1 MNAHDRTEDTA
12 EGSSP
17 DLLAELLPYFKALA
31 DATRLRILGLL
42 AIREHTVEQL
52 AEALGVSPS
61 TASHH
66 LAKLAEVGLVSA
78 RTESYYSIYRMEAET
93 LEQVARKV
101 LSRADA
107 KPAEPTGAESPFD
120 RKVLRDFLGEDGQIK
135 ALPTQQKKRLAV
147 LRHVLAA
154 FEPKT
159 RYTEKQVNAILKRFA
174 KDDYVT
180 VRRYL
185 VDYRLMAREGGGGAY
200 WRVD

>member
-1 MNAHDRTEDTA
+1 MDAHDRA
-12 EGSSP
+12 EETVEGGSP

-31 DATRLRILGLL
+31 DFTRLRILGLL
-42 AIREHTVEQL
+42 ATREHTVEQL
-52 AEALGVSPS
+52 AEAVGVSPS

-78 RTESYYSIYRMEAET
+78 RAESYYNIYRMEAET
-93 LEQVARKV
+93 LEQIARKV
-101 LSRADA
+101 LARTDARAEQ
-107 KPAEPTGAESPFD
+107 PAGVESPFD
-120 RKVLRDFLGEDGQIK
+120 RKVLRDFLQEDGQIR
-135 ALPTQQKKRLAV
+135 ALPTQQKKRLAI

-154 FEPKT
+154 FEPNT
-159 RYTEKQVNAILKRFA
+159 RYTEKQVNAILKRFS

-200 WRVD
+200 WRLD